1 MVKGVGIDSV
11 SIPEMKRH
19 IQQLGFI
26 KHTFTEAEVHLAE
39 DRIDQ
44 EEYYAGRFAVK
55 EAVFKALAHHTKA
68 RTFDLR
74 MIETLNDSDGYP
86 YLSICSQLSELMKE
100 AGISEILIS
109 ITTEGEYATA
119 IAVANSK

>member
-19 IQQLGFI
+19 IQQLGFV
-26 KHTFTEAEVHLAE
+26 KHTFTEAEIRLAD
-39 DRIDQ
+39 DRVDQ
-44 EEYYAGRFAVK
+44 AEYYAGRFAVK

-74 MIETLNDSDGYP
+74 RVETLNDSDGYP
-86 YLSICSQLSELMKE
+86 YLNICSPLSELMNE

-109 ITTEGEYATA
+109 ITTEGDYATA
-119 IAVANSK
+119 IAVANSR